1 MKGAPMRNSLRYFT
15 PLFAAAGAAAAI
27 LAAPAAGAQ
36 PAPAPAPIPGQ
47 EQPQQQQEQRP
58 AQASGL
64 PQCVNTGGSEAM
76 GGSATE
82 CATPGN
88 VEINDTPAQQEYVG
102 PWGDMF
108 GGGDGYF
115 FP

>member
-1 MKGAPMRNSLRYFT
+1 MRTTLRFIT

-27 LAAPAAGAQ
+27 LAAPAASAQ

-64 PQCVNTGGSEAM
+64 PQCVNEGGSAAM

-88 VEINDTPAQQEYVG
+88 VQINDTPAQQEYVG

-108 GGGDGYF
+108 GGDGLF

>member
-1 MKGAPMRNSLRYFT
+1 MRNSLGYFT
-15 PLFAAAGAAAAI
+15 PLLVAAGAAAAI

-36 PAPAPAPIPGQ
+36 PAPTPAPAPAPA
-47 EQPQQQQEQRP
+47 QEQRP

-108 GGGDGYF
+108 GGGDGFF

>member
-1 MKGAPMRNSLRYFT
+1 MRTTLRFIT

-27 LAAPAAGAQ
+27 LAAPAASAQ

-47 EQPQQQQEQRP
+47 EQPQQEQRP

-64 PQCVNTGGSEAM
+64 PQCVNEGGSEAM

-88 VEINDTPAQQEYVG
+88 VQINDTPAQQEYVG

-108 GGGDGYF
+108 GGDGFF

>member
-1 MKGAPMRNSLRYFT
+1 MRTTLRFLT

-36 PAPAPAPIPGQ
+36 PAPQPTPAPAPV
-47 EQPQQQQEQRP
+47 QEQRP
-58 AQASGL
+58 QASGL
-64 PQCVNTGGSEAM
+64 PQCVNEGGSAAL

-88 VEINDTPAQQEYVG
+88 VQINDTPAQQEYVG
-102 PWGDMF
+102 PWGDMW
-108 GGGDGYF
+108 GEPGLF

>member
-1 MKGAPMRNSLRYFT
+1 MRTTLRILT

-27 LAAPAAGAQ
+27 VVAPAASAQ
-36 PAPAPAPIPGQ
+36 PAPEPGPAPAPT
-47 EQPQQQQEQRP
+47 QEQRP
-58 AQASGL
+58 QASGLL
-64 PQCVNTGGSEAM
+64 PQCVNEGGSAAL

-88 VEINDTPAQQEYVG
+88 VQINDTPAQQEYVG
-102 PWGDMF
+102 PWGDMW
-108 GGGDGYF
+108 GEPGLF

>member
-1 MKGAPMRNSLRYFT
+1 MRNSLRYFT

-47 EQPQQQQEQRP
+47 EQPQQQQQEQRP

>member
-1 MKGAPMRNSLRYFT
+1 MRTTLRFLT
-15 PLFAAAGAAAAI
+15 PLVAAAGAAAAI
-27 LAAPAAGAQ
+27 LAAPAASAQ

-47 EQPQQQQEQRP
+47 EQPQQGQRP
-58 AQASGL
+58 QASGL
-64 PQCVNTGGSEAM
+64 PQCVNEGGSAAM

-88 VEINDTPAQQEYVG
+88 VQINDTPAQQEYVG
-102 PWGDMF
+102 PWGDMW
-108 GGGDGYF
+108 GGDNFF

>member
-1 MKGAPMRNSLRYFT
+1 MRTTLRFLT

-27 LAAPAAGAQ
+27 VAAPAASAQ
-36 PAPAPAPIPGQ
+36 PAPEPAPAPAPI
-47 EQPQQQQEQRP
+47 QEQRP
-58 AQASGL
+58 QASGL
-64 PQCVNTGGSEAM
+64 PQCVNEGGSAAL

-88 VEINDTPAQQEYVG
+88 VQINDTPAQQEYVG
-102 PWGDMF
+102 PWGDMW
-108 GGGDGYF
+108 GEPGLF

>member
-1 MKGAPMRNSLRYFT
+1 MRTTLRFFT

-27 LAAPAAGAQ
+27 LAAPAASAQ
-36 PAPAPAPIPGQ
+36 PAPAPEPAPAPA
-47 EQPQQQQEQRP
+47 QEQRP

-64 PQCVNTGGSEAM
+64 PQCVNE
-76 GGSATE
+76 GGSAALGGSSTE

-88 VEINDTPAQQEYVG
+88 VQINDTPAQQEYVG
-102 PWGDMF
+102 PWGDMW
-108 GGGDGYF
+108 GGDGLF

>member
-1 MKGAPMRNSLRYFT
+1 MRNSLRYFT
-15 PLFAAAGAAAAI
+15 PLFVAAGAAAAI

-36 PAPAPAPIPGQ
+36 PAPTPAPAPT
-47 EQPQQQQEQRP
+47 QEQRP
-58 AQASGL
+58 AQAPGL

>member
-1 MKGAPMRNSLRYFT
+1 MRTTLRFIT

-27 LAAPAAGAQ
+27 LAAPAASAQ

-47 EQPQQQQEQRP
+47 EQPQQQEQRP

-64 PQCVNTGGSEAM
+64 PQCVNEGGSAAM

-88 VEINDTPAQQEYVG
+88 VQINDTPAQQEYVG

-108 GGGDGYF
+108 GGDGFF

>member
-1 MKGAPMRNSLRYFT
+1 MRTRLRFFT
-15 PLFAAAGAAAAI
+15 PLVAAAGAAAAI
-27 LAAPAAGAQ
+27 LAAPAASAQ
-36 PAPAPAPIPGQ
+36 PAPEPAPAPAPA
-47 EQPQQQQEQRP
+47 QEQRP

-64 PQCVNTGGSEAM
+64 PQCVNTGGAEAL
-76 GGSATE
+76 GGSSTE

-88 VEINDTPAQQEYVG
+88 VQINDTPAQQEYVG

-108 GGGDGYF
+108 GGDGFF

>member
-1 MKGAPMRNSLRYFT
+1 MRNSLRYIT
-15 PLFAAAGAAAAI
+15 PLFVAAGAAAAI

-36 PAPAPAPIPGQ
+36 PAPTPAPAPAPA
-47 EQPQQQQEQRP
+47 QEQRP

>member
-1 MKGAPMRNSLRYFT
+1 
-15 PLFAAAGAAAAI
+15 
-27 LAAPAAGAQ
+27 
-36 PAPAPAPIPGQ
+36 
-47 EQPQQQQEQRP
+47 
-58 AQASGL
+58 
-64 PQCVNTGGSEAM
+64 M

-108 GGGDGYF
+108 GGGDGFF

>member
-1 MKGAPMRNSLRYFT
+1 MRTTLRFIT

-27 LAAPAAGAQ
+27 LAAPAASAQ

-47 EQPQQQQEQRP
+47 EQPQQQEQRP

-64 PQCVNTGGSEAM
+64 PQCVNEGGSEAM

-88 VEINDTPAQQEYVG
+88 VQINDTPAQQEYVG

-108 GGGDGYF
+108 GGDGLF